1 MSARTIDGHR
11 KDDIPSDIFR
21 RGRSGTVGVT
31 ALRPAR
37 TSTMRVV
44 VPALLALTLC
54 LALAGVAIATG
65 IVSGGAAGAAG
76 SDGRVPTSFG
86 SLWVESSHQITLP
99 QTDNKDNFGMPIMG
113 APDKVMLEVTV
124 RLANTDTAPVDVTPD
139 RFSLRLG
146 PGTAPI
152 AVEGARF
159 ESVRLLPAAVF
170 DARVQFPVTG
180 GDYQPTLL
188 FEDPGRSE
196 PIALELNR
204 TRFQQPAGNQ
214 HQHH

>member
-1 MSARTIDGHR
+1 MSARTIDGRR

-21 RGRSGTVGVT
+21 HDRPGAVGAT

-65 IVSGGAAGAAG
+65 IVSGGAAG

-86 SLWVESSHQITLP
+86 ALWVESSQQITLP

-124 RLANTDTAPVDVTPD
+124 RLANTDTVPVDVTPD

-180 GDYQPTLL
+180 GEYRPTLL
-188 FEDPGRSE
+188 FEDPGRSG
-196 PIALELNR
+196 PIALELSR

>member
-1 MSARTIDGHR
+1 MSVPTIEGCAKGETPSGIPRRKVLRADAVGEKTLRT
-11 KDDIPSDIFR
+11 
-21 RGRSGTVGVT
+21 
-31 ALRPAR
+31 R
-37 TSTMRVV
+37 TSSITRLA
-44 VPALLALTLC
+44 VPALIGLTVC
-54 LALAGVAIATG
+54 VVLAGVAIA
-65 IVSGGAAGAAG
+65 VRVVAAGPPA

-86 SLWVESSHQITLP
+86 GLWVESSQQITLP

-124 RLANTDTAPVDVTPD
+124 RLANTDEAPVDVTPD

-146 PGTAPI
+146 PGEAPI

-159 ESVRLLPAAVF
+159 ESVRLLPGAVF

-180 GDYQPTLL
+180 GEHQPTLL
-188 FEDPGRSE
+188 FDDPGRSE
-196 PIALELNR
+196 PIALELGR

>member
-1 MSARTIDGHR
+1 MSARTIDGRR

-65 IVSGGAAGAAG
+65 IVSGGADGAAG

-86 SLWVESSHQITLP
+86 ALWVESSHQITLP